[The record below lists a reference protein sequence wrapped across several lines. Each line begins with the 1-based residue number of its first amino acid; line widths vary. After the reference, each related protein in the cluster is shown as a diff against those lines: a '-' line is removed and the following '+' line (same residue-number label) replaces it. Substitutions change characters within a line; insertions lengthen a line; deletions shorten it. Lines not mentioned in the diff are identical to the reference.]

1 MDRTTR
7 LMIDVTRGNLLESR
21 HACRAVIAHSSGGLL
36 DTWGAIDAEVY
47 PRSAIKPLQA
57 LPLVESG
64 AAEAHCLSDQ
74 EVAVA
79 CARHPAGAIE
89 KLAASPPGSGLWH
102 LNFWARFYGPA

>member
-1 MDRTTR
+1 MDRTTP
-7 LMIDVTRGNLLESR
+7 LMIALICGNLVESR
-21 HACRAVIAHSSGGLL
+21 HVCRAVIVHSSGRLL
-36 DTWGAIDAEVY
+36 DTWGAINAEVY
-47 PRSAIKPLQA
+47 PRSALKPLQA

-102 LNFWARFYGPA
+102 LNFWARCYGPA